1 MVASLFVKRGPSGCD
16 HGAVTGL
23 RVLLEDR
30 LLLESPRWHDD
41 RLLFSDW
48 GAGELVAVDLSG
60 HAEVVAQISSIP
72 FCIDRLPDGRLLVVS
87 GNQLMRR
94 EADGEFVV
102 HADLSELSTKPWNDI
117 VVDGRGNIYVN
128 NIGFDFPA
136 GEFAP
141 GLVALVGP
149 DGSVRQVAEGLA
161 FPNGMAVSQDNGTL
175 VVAESYAAK
184 LTGYQ
189 IEADGSLIGE
199 VGWATLGENAA
210 PDGIC
215 MDAENAV
222 WYASVPGQ
230 HCVRVAQ
237 GGDVLETI
245 EADRGCFACMLGG
258 PDGRTLFVV
267 GAKWPDAMEGKG
279 RTGQVLATEV
289 SVPAAGW
296 PR

>member
-1 MVASLFVKRGPSGCD
+1 
-16 HGAVTGL
+16 VTGL
-23 RVLLEDR
+23 RVVLDDR
-30 LLLESPRWHDD
+30 LLVESPRWHDD
-41 RLLFSDW
+41 RLFFSDW
-48 GAGELVAVDLSG
+48 GAGEIVAVDLNG
-60 HAEVVAQISSIP
+60 RAEVVARVSAIP

-87 GNQLMRR
+87 GSQLMRR
-94 EADGEFVV
+94 EANGELVV

-141 GLVALVGP
+141 GLVAVVRP

-161 FPNGMAVSQDNGTL
+161 FPNGMAVSQDNRTL
-175 VVAESYAAK
+175 VVAESYAGK
-184 LTGYQ
+184 LTGYEIQ
-189 IEADGSLIGE
+189 ADGSLAGGQ
-199 VGWATLGENAA
+199 VWATLGENAA

-230 HCVRVAQ
+230 HCVRVTQ
-237 GGDVLETI
+237 GGDILETI

-279 RTGQVLATEV
+279 RTGQVLATDV
-289 SVPAAGW
+289 RVPAAGW